1 MSAAR
6 VTATGLVLVLCA
18 CGGGGGGGSDAVA
31 ASSSSSSSGGALVAE
46 SCQAVSGTPAAAGPR
61 IILVSS
67 VQALNAALSDANPGD
82 VIELAAGTY
91 QGSFVTSR
99 SGTATQ
105 PITLRGPAAAV
116 LQNNATT
123 GKRYGLYLNGANYW
137 VLDGFTVSHSQKG
150 IVTDRANFNVLKNL
164 TVHTTEDEGVHF
176 RQFSCDN
183 TLQGSNIYN
192 IGLVQP
198 QYGEGVYLGSAK
210 SNWSTYTGSA
220 NLPDASHRNKVL
232 NNTIGPD
239 VAAEGIDVKEGT
251 RDGLIQGNTFIGTGI
266 KGQNSGDS
274 VIDMKGD
281 GYLVKGNTVTN
292 TPTAASNFMIDG
304 FQVHENAVNGISYGH
319 NNTFNGN
326 TINLNTTGPEG
337 AAGYIALPAGSSQ
350 GYGIQVGARVNGT
363 VVCSNNTVLNAIAT
377 RGLSNMATSA
387 CP

>member
-1 MSAAR
+1 M
-6 VTATGLVLVLCA
+6 
-18 CGGGGGGGSDAVA
+18 
-31 ASSSSSSSGGALVAE
+31 AE
-46 SCQAVSGTPAAAGPR
+46 TCQAVSGTPAGSMR
-61 IILVSS
+61 TLQVST
-67 VQALNAALSDANPGD
+67 AAALSAALAEANPGD
-82 VIELAAGTY
+82 TIELAAGTY
-91 QGSFVTSR
+91 SGTFVATR

-105 PITLRGPAAAV
+105 PITLRGPATAV
-116 LQNNATT
+116 LQNNATS

-150 IVTDRANFNVLKNL
+150 IVTDRANFNLLKQL

-183 TLQGSNIYN
+183 TLQDSNIYN

-210 SNWSTYTGSA
+210 SNWATYTGSA
-220 NLPDASHRNKVL
+220 NTPDASHRNKVL

-251 RDGLIQGNTFIGTGI
+251 KDGLIQGNSFIGSGI

-281 GYLVKGNTVTN
+281 SYLVKGNTVSN
-292 TPTAASNFMIDG
+292 TPTASSNFMIDG

-363 VVCSNNTVLNAIAT
+363 VVCNNNTVLNAIST
-377 RGLSNMATSA
+377 RGLSNVATST